1 MVLEVMRAIGRRWY
15 VALVGL
21 ILTAGLVFGAYTVSP
36 PEYNARALVLLLPSK
51 TDVGPGGNPFLQL
64 SGLEQPASI
73 LAAYFSSAPSREDVK
88 AQASTASYEVA
99 LDSTTRGPVLA
110 VDVTAESSEDAT
122 LVLNYLLQRMPEELT
137 RLQEDVEARRNA
149 FVGSMVLTIDRQPE
163 RVLSGTIRLMIAAL
177 VVGVVSTGFAAVAL
191 DGYLLRRNRRRS
203 GDLDESEVE
212 TGESNATVVDDVPAR
227 RVIGAAT
234 TDEVIEPPVISA
246 HRPPVETQPPGEVV
260 WEPEQPSDDGG
271 DGADGKK
278 GDASTN
284 GADGAAPKK
293 DHAIANSA
301 AGAAAAAAK
310 KDHAITN
317 SADAEN
323 GELRDDGDASDSSAR
338 QESAWSW

>member
-1 MVLEVMRAIGRRWY
+1 
-15 VALVGL
+15 
-21 ILTAGLVFGAYTVSP
+21 
-36 PEYNARALVLLLPSK
+36 
-51 TDVGPGGNPFLQL
+51 
-64 SGLEQPASI
+64 
-73 LAAYFSSAPSREDVK
+73 
-88 AQASTASYEVA
+88 
-99 LDSTTRGPVLA
+99 

-191 DGYLLRRNRRRS
+191 DGYLLRRDRRRS

-234 TDEVIEPPVISA
+234 TDEVIEPPAIGA
-246 HRPPVETQPPGEVV
+246 RRPPVETQPSAEVV
-260 WEPEQPSDDGG
+260 WEPEQPSDEGG
-271 DGADGKK
+271 DGVDGKK

-301 AGAAAAAAK
+301 AAAAPE
-310 KDHAITN
+310 KDHAIAN